1 MHFRSRLF
9 CQLTG
14 VIFIMLIG
22 LIGAELLPDDS
33 ALNTFYENLLQREY
47 AGPVILPNHQ
57 LERKAQRSPSLRLR
71 FGRRNDPELI
81 RQLPIKRWFGDVN
94 QKPIR
99 SPSLRLRFGRRSDPS
114 MPLRS
119 PLDMLVNARFSQNLA
134 NDNDYNDLFG
144 GYYHRVV
151 RKPQRL
157 RFGRSLPMNIKPEN
171 FNNDILS
178 DDEEKLNTDA
188 DEVLESNKENDFLN
202 TLVQSSRLRNL
213 LEALREYE
221 HFHEDI
227 DDEANE
233 KEFQGEE
240 NMDEFERAIRKP
252 ARLRFGRSTNNN
264 NVNTQSKTAQ
274 KEENSDKKT
283 DNGRKSSLNQRKD

>member
-1 MHFRSRLF
+1 M
-9 CQLTG
+9 
-14 VIFIMLIG
+14 
-22 LIGAELLPDDS
+22 
-33 ALNTFYENLLQREY
+33 QREY

-119 PLDMLVNARFSQNLA
+119 PLDMLINARFSQNLA

-157 RFGRSLPMNIKPEN
+157 RFGRSLPMNIKAEN

-178 DDEEKLNTDA
+178 DDEDKLNDA
-188 DEVLESNKENDFLN
+188 DADADGDAEVLESNKENDFLN

-227 DDEANE
+227 DEANEQANE
-233 KEFQGEE
+233 KEFQGGEE

-264 NVNTQSKTAQ
+264 VNTQSKTAE
-274 KEENSDKKT
+274 KEENSEKVRVK
-283 DNGRKSSLNQRKD
+283 NSKVYRFFRH